1 MSKFTQKEIK
11 AIVTKLEQNKEF
23 HKYPRSQWTKKGSKP
38 SKPYNE
44 VDLIAAIKAG
54 ADVGWIDIA
63 PAGLPKSCFKSLV
76 TGLGGNYNPFVG
88 EHISVCDRHY
98 FTQKHLEAESTSL
111 ALITFDD
118 AVIQIASSKDKTVQK
133 WMESD
138 EGQVFCQKIEAFL
151 TKEEQPKAKQAKA
164 EPKQNKMDMSWL
176 KK

>member
-1 MSKFTQKEIK
+1 MSKFNAKEIK
-11 AIVTKLEQNKEF
+11 AIATKLEQAHEF

-38 SKPYNE
+38 SKDYNK

-54 ADVGWIDIA
+54 ADIGWIDIA

-118 AVIQIASSKDKTVQK
+118 AIIQIVSSKDKTVQK

-138 EGQVFCQKIEAFL
+138 EGQVFQNKLEQFL
-151 TKEEQPKAKQAKA
+151 TKEEQPKAEQTKT
-164 EPKQNKMDMSWL
+164 EPKKAQINMSWL

>member
-1 MSKFTQKEIK
+1 MSKFNSKEIK
-11 AIVTKLEQNKEF
+11 AIATKLEQNKEF
-23 HKYPRSQWTKKGSKP
+23 HKYPKSQWTKKGSKP
-38 SKPYNE
+38 SKNYNT

-76 TGLGGNYNPFVG
+76 IGLGGNYNPFVG

-138 EGQVFCQKIEAFL
+138 EGQVFQNKLEQFL
-151 TKEEQPKAKQAKA
+151 VKSEETKAVKS

>member
-11 AIVTKLEQNKEF
+11 AIATKLEQNKEF
-23 HKYPRSQWTKKGSKP
+23 HKYPKSQWTKKGSKP
-38 SKPYNE
+38 SKAYNE

-63 PAGLPKSCFKSLV
+63 PAGLPKKCFKSLV
-76 TGLGGNYNPFVG
+76 EQMGGNYNPFVG
-88 EHISVCDRHY
+88 EHISVCDRHF
-98 FTQKHLEAESTSL
+98 FTQKHAEAEQTSL

-118 AVIQIASSKDKTVQK
+118 AVVQIASSKDKTVQK

-138 EGQVFCQKIEAFL
+138 EGKLFQEKLEQFL
-151 TKEEQPKAKQAKA
+151 TKEEQPKSKATKA
-164 EPKQNKMDMSWL
+164 EPKQTKMNMSWL